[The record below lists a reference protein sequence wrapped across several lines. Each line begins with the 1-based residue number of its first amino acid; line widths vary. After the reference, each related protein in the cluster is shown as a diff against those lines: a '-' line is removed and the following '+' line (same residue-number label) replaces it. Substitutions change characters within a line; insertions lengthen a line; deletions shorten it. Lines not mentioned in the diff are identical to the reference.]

1 MRLGLLTVSHELLA
15 AALRLPEGTRIL
27 RTRDGV
33 LVGALEIQLEHPA
46 LPDTPEAH
54 PIPRVDLEYTALT
67 ENGAASITASPFLV
81 RP

>member
-27 RTRDGV
+27 HTRDGH
-33 LVGALEIQLEHPA
+33 LVGALEIQLEHPS
-46 LPDTPEAH
+46 LPDSPEGHA
-54 PIPRVDLEYTALT
+54 IPRVSLDYTALT
-67 ENGAASITASPFLV
+67 ENGAVAITASPFLV